1 VRGIAFAA
9 AGALLFGSSFLG
21 SCHGPRGTRSPTV
34 IPETNVIDGTT
45 ITSATRC
52 RTITTSDG
60 RFDTTCETTLTKP

>member
-1 VRGIAFAA
+1 VRGIAFVA
-9 AGALLFGSSFLG
+9 AGAVLFGSGFLG
-21 SCHGPRGTRSPTV
+21 SCHGPGGTRGPTG

-52 RTITTSDG
+52 RTITMSDG